1 MVNNAMNIGLHV
13 FFQMLFLFSMN
24 MYLGAELLDHIVV
37 LFLVFWGTFIL
48 FSIVA
53 VTIYIPTN
61 SAWEFLFFF
70 FFPYPHQRLLFVVS
84 LIIAILT
91 GMRWYFLV
99 IFECIFLMISIVEN
113 LFICLLAICMSLWEN
128 ICVGLLPI
136 FWLGFLL
143 FRYCIVWDAYIF
155 WILTPIG
162 HIISKY
168 FLPFSRLSFYL
179 LLVSF
184 ALQKFLSLIRS
195 HLFILLLFPL
205 LRRHIQKILLRF
217 MT

>member
-1 MVNNAMNIGLHV
+1 MRV
-13 FFQMLFLFSMN
+13 
-24 MYLGAELLDHIVV
+24 
-37 LFLVFWGTFIL
+37 
-48 FSIVA
+48 
-53 VTIYIPTN
+53 P
-61 SAWEFLFFF
+61 FF
-70 FFPYPHQRLLFVVS
+70 FFPYPHQRLLSVVS
-84 LIIAILT
+84 LIIAILI

-99 IFECIFLMISIVEN
+99 TSECISLMISIVEN
-113 LFICLLAICMSLWEN
+113 LFICLLAICMSLGEN

-168 FLPFSRLSFYL
+168 FLPFNRLSFYL

-195 HLFILLLFPL
+195 HLFCFCFLYLGDISKIYYYNLWHSVLCFLLGVSWFQVLHL
-205 LRRHIQKILLRF
+205 Y
-217 MT
+217 TV